1 MKSFKMRD
9 DFTRLCENG
18 RGGAWGVVR
27 RLCCSASVLL
37 AVPFMGDVAHAASPE
52 DSSRPSLMIMP
63 FDLTDNALDERPGTV
78 QDLRHWVS
86 VLPVEIR
93 KDLDDKS
100 AFDVHT
106 ADVVAPDFNGLA
118 EKYQHPAQC
127 RPCMLALGR
136 KAGMHYILI
145 GSVEKLSTLLVF
157 LSVEIIDVKTG
168 KTVAVNGSRSDGAV
182 SAIMWTRIAQNLAD
196 QIQHVHI

>member
-1 MKSFKMRD
+1 MKSFKTCD
-9 DFTRLCENG
+9 DFTRLREIS
-18 RGGAWGVVR
+18 RGGAWGVAR
-27 RLCCSASVLL
+27 RLCCSAGILL
-37 AVPFMGDVAHAASPE
+37 AVPFLGDVAHAASSE
-52 DSSRPSLMIMP
+52 DTSKPSLMIMP

-86 VLPVEIR
+86 VLPVEIQ
-93 KDLDDKS
+93 KDLGDKS
-100 AFDVHT
+100 AFVVHT
-106 ADVVAPDFNGLA
+106 ADAVAPDLDRLA

-127 RPCMLALGR
+127 RPCMLELGR
-136 KAGMHYILI
+136 KARMHYILI

-157 LSVEIIDVKTG
+157 LSLETIDVKTG

-196 QIQHVHI
+196 QIQHIHI